1 MDCSVLVPVLNERA
15 HIVASVAA
23 MRRQRFPGEIEF
35 LLIDGGSTDGTR
47 EILARLARQD
57 PRIVVLENPR
67 GDIPSGLNL
76 GLAHARGRWVARMD
90 AHSHYPVDYLA
101 LGVARLGRGDVRW
114 VSGPQVPVGAG
125 PVGRA
130 QALALATPLG
140 RGRSRRWAG
149 ASGCGDAEYELD
161 SGVFCGIWER
171 ETLLAFG
178 GWDERWPRNE
188 DSEMAARFMAGGDR
202 LVCLPA
208 LAARYTPRDSFAAL
222 WRQYRDN
229 GFFRAQT
236 ARWHPETLRRS
247 NLLPPALVLTAAAAL
262 LAPRPL
268 RAPARATLDGY
279 AALLGCAACRAY
291 RGPAGVRD
299 SAYVPAVLAVMHAA
313 YGAGFLRGVVRH
325 GAPWAALA
333 GALGRPRLAAA
344 LTPPR
349 RAVYAPSLVPPVPS
363 GAEPPLRPGA
373 EPPLRPGAEPP
384 LRRAA

>member
-1 MDCSVLVPVLNERA
+1 MDCSILVPVLNERA

-35 LLIDGGSTDGTR
+35 LLIDGGSSDGTR
-47 EILARLARQD
+47 EALARLARQD
-57 PRIVVLENPR
+57 PRVVVLENPR
-67 GDIPSGLNL
+67 GTIPAGLNV

-101 LGVARLGRGDVRW
+101 LGVERLRRGDVRW

-140 RGRSRRWAG
+140 RGGSRRWAG
-149 ASGCGDAEYELD
+149 ARGGLDHEYELD

-188 DSEMAARFMAGGDR
+188 DSEMAARFMAQGER
-202 LVCLPA
+202 LACLPDM
-208 LAARYTPRDSFAAL
+208 AARYTPRDSLGAL
-222 WRQYRDN
+222 WRQYGDN

-247 NLLPPALVLTAAAAL
+247 NLLPPALVLTAVASL
-262 LAPRPL
+262 FAPRLL
-268 RAPARATLDGY
+268 RVPARAGL
-279 AALLGCAACRAY
+279 AAYGGLLASAAGRAH
-291 RGPAGVRD
+291 RASASPRD
-299 SAYVPAVLAVMHAA
+299 CAYVPAVLAVMHAA
-313 YGAGFLRGVVRH
+313 YGAGFLRGTVRH

-333 GALGRPRLAAA
+333 RALGRRQLAAA
-344 LTPPR
+344 LTPAP
-349 RAVYAPSLVPPVPS
+349 RAVHAPSLAAGQPR
-363 GAEPPLRPGA
+363 GEA
-373 EPPLRPGAEPP
+373 PP